1 MTNLLIVDDEVKIRD
16 VISEYGQAYGYRV
29 YQASDGLEALEYI
42 DQGKID
48 LVILD
53 IMMPELD
60 GFSTLKQIKNIENL
74 PIIMLTARF
83 EEHDKLLS
91 FELGVDDYVTKPF
104 SPKELF
110 ARIEAVLKRYQNKQ
124 ATLKY
129 QFENLII
136 DVSGREV
143 YIGSEKIKLTPKEFE
158 LLVYLVSNQ
167 RIAISREKL
176 LEEVWGYDYYGDDRT
191 VDTHIKML
199 RQSLLEYRKFIITV
213 RGMGYKFEV

>member
-1 MTNLLIVDDEVKIRD
+1 MTNLLIVDDEVKIRN
-16 VISEYGQAYGYRV
+16 VISEYGHAYGYRV

-124 ATLKY
+124 TTLKY

-143 YIGSEKIKLTPKEFE
+143 YIGSKKIKLTPKEFE

-199 RQSLLEYRKFIITV
+199 RQSLLEYRKYIITV

>member
-124 ATLKY
+124 TTLKY

-143 YIGSEKIKLTPKEFE
+143 YIGSKKIKLTPKEFE

-199 RQSLLEYRKFIITV
+199 RQSLLEYRKYIITV